1 MVAHKVGDELEFL
14 GFVSIALLGGLHIKQ
29 KGSCWVESSVLQ
41 DVSVGDGSVTIVG
54 AVVPGVPAFGEWFAV
69 VPLEPSFGFFAVKIN
84 NTGVE
89 AFLLSGTEVSQ
100 VELFAI
106 DDVIIAHR
114 GLLRFDRL
122 ILGLWG
128 ISFGKVINHLFG
140 NFFGRI
146 TDLVSRSFLN
156 GLTINVVGNR
166 DHKDFTVWRIQFLDS
181 GIVEVFGVRDDCCVE
196 RNTFVFFLSLFN
208 FQLDDFIDCGKGI
221 HDFDRLIFLVD
232 RSDNFGNLLDRDHH
246 AYSRVNDGLK
256 DVIRDVLRNISA
268 KLSFEDSIDLGLVDE
283 RLTDIR
289 EVLEEVLGDIDL
301 VLLLV
306 IGVWLEPL
314 PRGIAGVA
322 LGIAVGAVVA
332 ALSGI
337 GLGKCLVVPGDVD
350 GLADGSQ
357 ASDGELSSH
366 GCLQELVFLFYAIL
380 FLGFIKVRVA
390 EKTGIIYH
398 NLAQININ
406 PQ

>member
-1 MVAHKVGDELEFL
+1 M
-14 GFVSIALLGGLHIKQ
+14 
-29 KGSCWVESSVLQ
+29 
-41 DVSVGDGSVTIVG
+41 
-54 AVVPGVPAFGEWFAV
+54 
-69 VPLEPSFGFFAVKIN
+69 
-84 NTGVE
+84 
-89 AFLLSGTEVSQ
+89 
-100 VELFAI
+100 
-106 DDVIIAHR
+106 
-114 GLLRFDRL
+114 
-122 ILGLWG
+122 
-128 ISFGKVINHLFG
+128 
-140 NFFGRI
+140 
-146 TDLVSRSFLN
+146 
-156 GLTINVVGNR
+156 
-166 DHKDFTVWRIQFLDS
+166 
-181 GIVEVFGVRDDCCVE
+181 
-196 RNTFVFFLSLFN
+196 
-208 FQLDDFIDCGKGI
+208 
-221 HDFDRLIFLVD
+221 
-232 RSDNFGNLLDRDHH
+232 
-246 AYSRVNDGLK
+246 
-256 DVIRDVLRNISA
+256 IRDGLRNISA

-366 GCLQELVFLFYAIL
+366 GCLQELVFLFDAFV